1 MQINTGFSPAPNQHL
16 QQLRDERH
24 VLLPLLQEVRVAVLA
39 FHNRA
44 GILLVNSASSF
55 KASCVSPLLP
65 PTSVQQPWTRRREKL
80 RTRPRRPRTHRRAT
94 RRRRRRRARPPR
106 RRRRRPRPRPRRR
119 RPAFGSA
126 HVSQRPQC
134 ALARHETAAILQAI
148 RVAAHRFLE
157 TINRQDSVTQAWTPE
172 ELAYAARVSDLYGR
186 GVLPNCPAP
195 TQCRISELWDDGV
208 VARERRRYGWITIF
222 QRRRAS
228 RSAFYYRGS

>member
-1 MQINTGFSPAPNQHL
+1 M
-16 QQLRDERH
+16 
-24 VLLPLLQEVRVAVLA
+24 LLPLLQEVRVAVLA

-80 RTRPRRPRTHRRAT
+80 RTRSRRPRTHRLAK
-94 RRRRRRRARPPR
+94 RRRRRRRARTPR

-134 ALARHETAAILQAI
+134 ALVRHETAAKLQAI
-148 RVAAHRFLE
+148 RVAAPSVPGNDKP
-157 TINRQDSVTQAWTPE
+157 TGSVTQAWTPE

-208 VARERRRYGWITIF
+208 VARERRRYG
-222 QRRRAS
+222 
-228 RSAFYYRGS
+228 

>member
-80 RTRPRRPRTHRRAT
+80 RTRSRRPRTHRLAK
-94 RRRRRRRARPPR
+94 RRRRRARTPR

-134 ALARHETAAILQAI
+134 ALVRHETAAKLQAI
-148 RVAAHRFLE
+148 RVAAPSVPGNDKP
-157 TINRQDSVTQAWTPE
+157 TGSVTQAWTPE
-172 ELAYAARVSDLYGR
+172 EFAYAARVSDLYGR

>member
-80 RTRPRRPRTHRRAT
+80 RTRSRRPRTHRLAK
-94 RRRRRRRARPPR
+94 RRRRRRRARTPR
-106 RRRRRPRPRPRRR
+106 RQRQRPRPRPRRR

-134 ALARHETAAILQAI
+134 ALARHETAAKLQAI
-148 RVAAHRFLE
+148 RVAAP
-157 TINRQDSVTQAWTPE
+157 SVPGNDKPTGLGHAG
-172 ELAYAARVSDLYGR
+172 LDAGGARL
-186 GVLPNCPAP
+186 
-195 TQCRISELWDDGV
+195 
-208 VARERRRYGWITIF
+208 
-222 QRRRAS
+222 RRA
-228 RSAFYYRGS
+228 RLGLIWEGRPPELPGADAV

>member
-80 RTRPRRPRTHRRAT
+80 RTRSRRPRTHRLAK
-94 RRRRRRRARPPR
+94 RRRRRRRARTPR

-134 ALARHETAAILQAI
+134 ALVRHETAAKLQAI
-148 RVAAHRFLE
+148 RVAAPSVPGNDKP
-157 TINRQDSVTQAWTPE
+157 TGSVTQAWTPE

-195 TQCRISELWDDGV
+195 TQCRTSELWDDGV